1 MAAGHLE
8 EFGFREVVL
17 YLCPERIL
25 KLFKPASVTDRE
37 TEAQRDEVTRPGLYN
52 LSLIHISE
60 PTRQYATS
68 RMPSSA

>member
-1 MAAGHLE
+1 MATGHLE

-52 LSLIHISE
+52 
-60 PTRQYATS
+60 
-68 RMPSSA
+68 